1 MDSSIQKGWEAQCS
15 FSSGLFFP
23 CPNSKEEFETFSCRD
38 WAGFRYSWES
48 QHGIPP
54 KDEGLT
60 MSNAKTELRNL
71 ISNNMRDSRQLYGLE
86 PFRHFQDPD
95 LRQKAKEKKFCDDI
109 AGAAAEAILQAE
121 MSAILTRWKGLIEED
136 GLERVAEI
144 YSGAKKEKDQK
155 KRRNAANGFESDFSD
170 FSD

>member
-1 MDSSIQKGWEAQCS
+1 MDSSIRKRWEAQSS
-15 FSSGLFFP
+15 FSSGLFSP
-23 CPNSKEEFETFSCRD
+23 CPNSKEEFETYGCRD
-38 WAGFRYSWES
+38 WASFRYGWES
-48 QHGIPP
+48 EHGIPP
-54 KDEGLT
+54 RDEGLT

-71 ISNNMRDSRQLYGLE
+71 ISNNMRDSQQLYGLG
-86 PFRHFQDPD
+86 PVFHFQVPD

-109 AGAAAEAILQAE
+109 ASAAAEAILQAE
-121 MSAILTRWKGLIEED
+121 MSAVLTRWKGLIEED

-155 KRRNAANGFESDFSD
+155 RKRTAANGFGADFSD